1 MLAIVRFETRSVVR
15 SCLLNDNRNTLSSS
29 GRVISMDLS
38 YMPCIN
44 IVQKYGQC
52 YEAYVDEEIRSGRLE

>member
-1 MLAIVRFETRSVVR
+1 MFATVRFETRLVVR
-15 SCLLNDNRNTLSSS
+15 NCLLKDNRNTLSSS

-44 IVQKYGQC
+44 IVHKYGQC
-52 YEAYVDEEIRSGRLE
+52 YESYVDEEIRSGRLE